1 VLAVGAVELGFPGG
15 DDERFDVVVVAE
27 VVGAALLA
35 GVDVRRR
42 AQVRGVDAEL
52 LELRLVS
59 S

>member
-1 VLAVGAVELGFPGG
+1 
-15 DDERFDVVVVAE
+15 
-27 VVGAALLA
+27 VVGATLLA